1 MHSAPPGPRG
11 ERPQS
16 RVPEMFVNTT
26 ALPLI
31 RELYSRMPEHRVP
44 EAWELWHV
52 LWSPGHTAEP
62 EDEGEI
68 RAAIGVAAKDW
79 PDRRAA

>member
-1 MHSAPPGPRG
+1 M
-11 ERPQS
+11 
-16 RVPEMFVNTT
+16 NT
-26 ALPLI
+26 AALLPLI

-44 EAWELWHV
+44 EAWGLRHV
-52 LWSPGHTAEP
+52 LWSPGHTDEP

-68 RAAIGVAAKDW
+68 RAAIGVATKDW